1 MESKII
7 LTKGSSSEE
16 IKNYFQAILKLSQ
29 ADNEFPINLD
39 EVWPLVYSRKEES
52 VRELTANF
60 IQDVDYQVFRK
71 KAENLTQG
79 GRPSN
84 VYYLSLPCLEFF
96 IARKVRPVFEV
107 YRQVFHGV
115 AQGKLPNPV
124 KTQIG
129 NTFTIGER
137 VEFISICRD
146 AGFMAWELA
155 AMVGDLLDSTDSM
168 AELREVIT
176 QVAMHQLLEPKVLQ
190 IVVSL
195 YARQKGLPSTQPS
208 PHISIP
214 SQPEEPQSAPID
226 PQARLCVRSMKALLE
241 EKQYKGV
248 YASEVM
254 ETLSKYGY
262 VRKVRFGNSSRWE
275 WTLTIEGEM
284 YGCNTAMRGGMAIRP
299 KWFPSN
305 FDIMMRSLGFDKE
318 EGKEVSL

>member
-84 VYYLSLPCLEFF
+84 VYHLTLSCMEFF

-115 AQGKLPNPV
+115 AQGKLAISGKPTRAEGYTL
-124 KTQIG
+124 K
-129 NTFTIGER
+129 EK
-137 VEFISICRD
+137 VEFIGICHEC
-146 AGFMAWELA
+146 GFYAWEIAGL
-155 AMVGDLLDSTDSM
+155 VGDLLDGIEDLT
-168 AELREVIT
+168 ELRTAMTELTRAGVLEKEV
-176 QVAMHQLLEPKVLQ
+176 MQ

-195 YARQKGLPSTQPS
+195 YARHRGLPSTKAPS
-208 PHISIP
+208 EQKEQLIIP
-214 SQPEEPQSAPID
+214 TNIIPKKRYAKHS
-226 PQARLCVRSMKALLE
+226 VMSMTQLLRE
-241 EKQYKGV
+241 GAYKV
-248 YASEVM
+248 CASEVM
-254 ETLSKYGY
+254 QALYKHGY
-262 VRKVRFGNSSRWE
+262 VRKVEYVDSTRWE
-275 WTLTIEGEM
+275 WSLTTQGSM
-284 YGCNTAMRGGMAIRP
+284 FGRNTSTRGGIAIRP
-299 KWFPSN
+299 KWLAEK
-305 FDIMMRSLGFDKE
+305 FDSLMRKAGFDKNE
-318 EGKEVSL
+318 RKEVAL

>member
-115 AQGKLPNPV
+115 AQGKLAISGKPTRAEGYTL
-124 KTQIG
+124 K
-129 NTFTIGER
+129 EK
-137 VEFISICRD
+137 VEFIGICHEC
-146 AGFMAWELA
+146 GFYAWEIAGL
-155 AMVGDLLDSTDSM
+155 VGDLLDGIEDLT
-168 AELREVIT
+168 ELRTAMTELTRAGVLEKEV
-176 QVAMHQLLEPKVLQ
+176 MQ

-195 YARQKGLPSTQPS
+195 YARHRGLPSTKAPS
-208 PHISIP
+208 EQKEQLIIP
-214 SQPEEPQSAPID
+214 TNIIPKKRYAKHS
-226 PQARLCVRSMKALLE
+226 VMSMTQLLRE
-241 EKQYKGV
+241 GAYKV
-248 YASEVM
+248 CASEVM
-254 ETLSKYGY
+254 QALYEHGY
-262 VRKVRFGNSSRWE
+262 VRKVEYVDSTRWE
-275 WTLTIEGEM
+275 WSLTTQGSM
-284 YGCNTAMRGGMAIRP
+284 FGRNTSTRGGIAIRP
-299 KWFPSN
+299 KWLAEK
-305 FDIMMRSLGFDKE
+305 FDSLMRKAGFDKN
-318 EGKEVSL
+318 GRKEVTL